1 MPGKKGSGLR
11 PARLGE
17 LIRQELADMLMNGFV
32 RDPRVGAAMATVTG
46 VEVSSDLEHAKVHV
60 SVFTDDAAIRD
71 DVIDALGGAA
81 RAMRRELSHRL
92 TMRQTPELHF
102 RYDGSLV
109 YGAHIEGILREVRAQ
124 GDAPAAAPAASAPG
138 AEDTGEG
145 EGGER
150 P

>member
-1 MPGKKGSGLR
+1 VPGKKGSGLR

-32 RDPRVGAAMATVTG
+32 RD
-46 VEVSSDLEHAKVHV
+46 LEHAKVHV
-60 SVFTDDAAIRD
+60 SVFTDDAATRD
-71 DVIDALGGAA
+71 DVLDALGGAA

-109 YGAHIEGILREVRAQ
+109 YGAHIEGILREVRGQ
-124 GDAPAAAPAASAPG
+124 GDAPAAGPATPSG
-138 AEDTGEG
+138 AEG
-145 EGGER
+145 EGDDR

>member
-60 SVFTDDAAIRD
+60 SVFTDDAATRD
-71 DVIDALGGAA
+71 DVLDALGGAA

-124 GDAPAAAPAASAPG
+124 GDAPVASAAG
-138 AEDTGEG
+138 EDAGEG
-145 EGGER
+145 EGGGR

>member
-60 SVFTDDAAIRD
+60 SVFTDDAATRD
-71 DVIDALGGAA
+71 DVLDALGGAA

-109 YGAHIEGILREVRAQ
+109 YGAHIEGILREVRGQ
-124 GDAPAAAPAASAPG
+124 GDAPAAGPATPSG
-138 AEDTGEG
+138 AEG
-145 EGGER
+145 EGDDR